1 MKSLVIYRSQ
11 YGSTKQYA
19 QWIQEA
25 LSADDFSSQCDCS
38 DSPEKYDIKEY
49 DLVIFGEGVYAGT
62 FKTPE
67 QLVPIMEKYPDKKY
81 TFFIVGI
88 ADMEDRENT
97 DKLYSDL
104 AKAMGP
110 AIEKIKV
117 FFLRGV
123 LDYSKMNFKHKTMM
137 WMLVNFL
144 KRKPKEELPKDADKL
159 ISTYGGKVSFIDKNS
174 IKPLIDYVKEGVSQ

>member
-1 MKSLVIYRSQ
+1 MKSIIFYRSQ

-19 QWIQEA
+19 QWIGEE
-25 LSADDFSSQCDCS
+25 LSAEGFSSQCDS
-38 DSPEKYDIKEY
+38 YENSGKYNIQDY

-67 QLVPIMEKYPDKKY
+67 YLISITEKYPDKKY
-81 TFFIVGI
+81 IFFIVGI
-88 ADMEDRENT
+88 ADMEDRENRE
-97 DKLYSDL
+97 KLYSDL

-137 WMLVNFL
+137 WMLVKFL
-144 KRKPKEELPKDADKL
+144 KKKPREELPKDADKL
-159 ISTYGGKVSFIDKNS
+159 IDTYGGKVSFIDKNS
-174 IKPLIDYVKEGVSQ
+174 IKPLVEYVKEGASK